1 MIRFPDKR
9 TIESIGP
16 DKALVNVYIIVN
28 DLEFYIFIVES
39 KEEDPIRSS
48 GIFIKHV
55 IWLL

>member
-28 DLEFYIFIVES
+28 DLEFHIFIVES

-48 GIFIKHV
+48 GILIKHV
-55 IWLL
+55 I